1 MFVEIA
7 SWISWNHNNA
17 SITMRAITMGWR
29 AVAVFICVVGA
40 TARTPA
46 DDAYD
51 RANRLFVEKKFS
63 ACMTALDEALK
74 LDPKLV
80 PALTLRAKV
89 AMTQNRFDVARTSLE
104 AALAVDPLSP
114 YARFLY
120 GMQFYLAN
128 DMPDARAELE
138 KARKLDRP
146 DPRASLY
153 LGLTLESLGK
163 TDEAMSFYE
172 EAVQREGKAGRAE
185 ADTLLTGA
193 RLLLLLGRN
202 AECERW
208 IGQSLS
214 LAPRSRDGHYELAR
228 LSLREAD
235 ARRAA
240 AEGETALRLSGGVT
254 SDAQIHYLLIRAY
267 RESGRKAEA
276 EHEAQILRAAEQS
289 VSEQSGSAA
298 RAKGIESRQ

>member
-1 MFVEIA
+1 MWSGWRFDGRAAAGSGSGMFVEIA

-89 AMTQNRFDVARTSLE
+89 AMTQNRVDVARTSLE

-153 LGLTLESLGK
+153 LGL
-163 TDEAMSFYE
+163 
-172 EAVQREGKAGRAE
+172 
-185 ADTLLTGA
+185 
-193 RLLLLLGRN
+193 
-202 AECERW
+202 
-208 IGQSLS
+208 S
-214 LAPRSRDGHYELAR
+214 LAAWSGDGHYERAR